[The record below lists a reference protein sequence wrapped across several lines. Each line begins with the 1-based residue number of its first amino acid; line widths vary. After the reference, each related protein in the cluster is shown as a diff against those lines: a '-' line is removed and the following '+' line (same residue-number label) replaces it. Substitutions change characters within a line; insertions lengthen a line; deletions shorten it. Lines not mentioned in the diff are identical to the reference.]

1 MFSCEFRKISK
12 NTFSYRSPLVAA
24 SGAGGLLLVL
34 SRSPNFY
41 YLLGASLRAGNF
53 MSMLEDLEFLI
64 ISGIKSNGANF
75 WHCFSL
81 HK

>member
-34 SRSPNFY
+34 SRSPNLY
-41 YLLGASLRAGNF
+41 DLLGASLRAASF
-53 MSMLEDLEFLI
+53 MSRLEDLELLI
-64 ISGIKSNGANF
+64 ISGIKSNGATF
-75 WHCFSL
+75 LALFFSS
-81 HK
+81 